1 MIKIYSIFIYIRYNG
16 RKVVSMY
23 VHFIIICVGTATFV
37 LQRYGPDCLSSPTYP
52 RQEGASFGCEEYRTY
67 EVLGAWVNWG
77 MGSLSDRE

>member
-37 LQRYGPDCLSSPTYP
+37 LERDGPDCYRPLYVEMNIIFHYDHSIMSS
-52 RQEGASFGCEEYRTY
+52 QHD
-67 EVLGAWVNWG
+67 L
-77 MGSLSDRE
+77 